1 MSGTLESLLP
11 LFTADDVPCT
21 GPEEI
26 PSPRFEPFLDERALR
41 ATRPGGGLSRYP
53 MLYIGEGCNT
63 MFLLNQGKVIWSYS
77 TGEGW
82 EYDDIWMLSD
92 GNIVFFR
99 QSWAGMVTPT
109 KRLIWRYEIGG
120 PWAAIRLRNGNTL
133 ITAEA
138 ERRTVEVDRKGNIVW
153 QCTLDEIPEPYR
165 LADSQSCVRLRNGN
179 TILCSRGDGGR
190 APQLLEITPDKE
202 VVWSVYDWDVLGSA
216 SAVQILN
223 DPGVPEVPGDC
234 ER

>member
-1 MSGTLESLLP
+1 MAHDYQLDSHPNSNLR
-11 LFTADDVPCT
+11 FY
-21 GPEEI
+21 I
-26 PSPRFEPFLDERALR
+26 P
-41 ATRPGGGLSRYP
+41 
-53 MLYIGEGCNT
+53 
-63 MFLLNQGKVIWSYS
+63 
-77 TGEGW
+77 
-82 EYDDIWMLSD
+82 LSD
-92 GNIVFFR
+92 GNIVFSR

-179 TILCSRGDGGR
+179 TVLCSRGDGGR
-190 APQLLEITPDKE
+190 APQLLEVTPDKE

-216 SAVQILN
+216 SAVQILS